1 MNVFKKCLRKEF
13 GKKGYE
19 KYVKLF
25 SEEIG
30 DKKNVRLNIEDKKI
44 YKDMYEILSK
54 DSETV
59 IKEKLENLSVT
70 LYNALQIIR
79 KFSGILFVYALANIV
94 LLMLE
99 LDYYVTCAS
108 IAILGAAFLYKLLEF
123 LENKFCFIDAYLIMI
138 YKAVLEIY
146 GMITDIVDVSEC

>member
-44 YKDMYEILSK
+44 YKDMDEILSK

-138 YKAVLEIY
+138 YKAVLEKIR
-146 GMITDIVDVSEC
+146 

>member
-13 GKKGYE
+13 GKKRYE

-30 DKKNVRLNIEDKKI
+30 DKKNIRLNIEDKKI

-70 LYNALQIIR
+70 LYNALQIVR

-94 LLMLE
+94 LLMLD

-138 YKAVLEIY
+138 YKAVLEKIR
-146 GMITDIVDVSEC
+146 

>member
-54 DSETV
+54 DSEKV

-138 YKAVLEIY
+138 YKAVLEKIR
-146 GMITDIVDVSEC
+146 

>member
-19 KYVKLF
+19 RYVRLF
-25 SEEIG
+25 TEEIG
-30 DKKNVRLNIEDKKI
+30 EDKNIKSNIEDKKI

-54 DSETV
+54 DSDLV
-59 IKEKLENLSVT
+59 IKDKLENLSVT
-70 LYNALQIIR
+70 LYKALQIVR
-79 KFSGILFVYALANIV
+79 KFSGVLFVYALANIV
-94 LLMLE
+94 LLMLD

-108 IAILGAAFLYKLLEF
+108 IAILGVAFLYKLLEF

-138 YKAVLEIY
+138 YKSVLEKIR
-146 GMITDIVDVSEC
+146 

>member
-30 DKKNVRLNIEDKKI
+30 DKKNIRLNIEDKKI

-79 KFSGILFVYALANIV
+79 KFSGILFVYALGNIV
-94 LLMLE
+94 LLMLD

-138 YKAVLEIY
+138 YKAVLEKIR
-146 GMITDIVDVSEC
+146 

>member
-108 IAILGAAFLYKLLEF
+108 IAILGAAFLNKLLEF

-138 YKAVLEIY
+138 YKAVLEKIR
-146 GMITDIVDVSEC
+146 

>member
-108 IAILGAAFLYKLLEF
+108 IAILGAALLYKLLEF

-138 YKAVLEIY
+138 YKAVLEKIR
-146 GMITDIVDVSEC
+146 

>member
-19 KYVKLF
+19 KYVKHF

-138 YKAVLEIY
+138 YKAVLEKIR
-146 GMITDIVDVSEC
+146 

>member
-30 DKKNVRLNIEDKKI
+30 DKKNIRLNIEDKKI

-79 KFSGILFVYALANIV
+79 KCSGILFVYALANIV
-94 LLMLE
+94 LLMLD

-138 YKAVLEIY
+138 YKAVLEKIR
-146 GMITDIVDVSEC
+146 

>member
-19 KYVKLF
+19 RY
-25 SEEIG
+25 
-30 DKKNVRLNIEDKKI
+30 VRLFNEELKNHDDIKVDIENKKI

-138 YKAVLEIY
+138 YKAVLEKIR
-146 GMITDIVDVSEC
+146 

>member
-19 KYVKLF
+19 RYVRLF
-25 SEEIG
+25 TEEIG
-30 DKKNVRLNIEDKKI
+30 DNRNIKSNIEDKKI

-54 DSETV
+54 DSEAV
-59 IKEKLENLSVT
+59 INGKLENLSVT
-70 LYNALQIIR
+70 LYRALQIVR
-79 KFSGILFVYALANIV
+79 KFSGILLVYTFANIV
-94 LLMLE
+94 LLALD

-108 IAILGAAFLYKLLEF
+108 VAILGAAFLYKLLEF

-138 YKAVLEIY
+138 YKSVLEK
-146 GMITDIVDVSEC
+146 VR

>member
-108 IAILGAAFLYKLLEF
+108 IAILGVAFLYKLLEF

-138 YKAVLEIY
+138 YKAVLEKIR
-146 GMITDIVDVSEC
+146 

>member
-19 KYVKLF
+19 RY
-25 SEEIG
+25 
-30 DKKNVRLNIEDKKI
+30 VRLFTEELGNDRNIRSNIEDKKI

-54 DSETV
+54 DSEVV
-59 IKEKLENLSVT
+59 IKGKIENLSVT
-70 LYNALQIIR
+70 LYSALQIVR

-94 LLMLE
+94 LLILD

-138 YKAVLEIY
+138 YKSVLEKIR
-146 GMITDIVDVSEC
+146 

>member
-108 IAILGAAFLYKLLEF
+108 ITILGAAFLYKLLEF

-138 YKAVLEIY
+138 YKAVLEKIR
-146 GMITDIVDVSEC
+146 

>member
-44 YKDMYEILSK
+44 TTKMEGLKPKSSDDK
-54 DSETV
+54 
-59 IKEKLENLSVT
+59 K
-70 LYNALQIIR
+70 
-79 KFSGILFVYALANIV
+79 
-94 LLMLE
+94 
-99 LDYYVTCAS
+99 
-108 IAILGAAFLYKLLEF
+108 
-123 LENKFCFIDAYLIMI
+123 
-138 YKAVLEIY
+138 
-146 GMITDIVDVSEC
+146 

>member
-79 KFSGILFVYALANIV
+79 ILFVYALANIV

-138 YKAVLEIY
+138 YKAVLEKIR
-146 GMITDIVDVSEC
+146 